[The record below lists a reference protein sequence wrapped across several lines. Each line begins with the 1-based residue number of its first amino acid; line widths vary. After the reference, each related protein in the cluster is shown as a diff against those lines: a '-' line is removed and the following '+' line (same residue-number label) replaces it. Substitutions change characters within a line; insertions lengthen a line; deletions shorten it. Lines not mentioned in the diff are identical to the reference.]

1 MKIGK
6 QSFEF
11 NQVYLLDTSVAI
23 GSLEAKGKI
32 KGYADIIYDDS
43 YFGEKSFEAAE
54 RKMQRETINNLK
66 HKQLMIDQNIDVLFG
81 GDLINQEIVSTFT
94 MKDFDIPFIALY
106 GACSTFAIATIMAA
120 IFIEN
125 NLAKN
130 VIAMAS
136 SHNQSAERTFRFPNE
151 YGGAKANTT
160 TFTVTG
166 CGAMLLSNK
175 KSKIKVTRATIGK
188 VCDVNYNNQ
197 FDLGSAMVP
206 SAIETLVQHFEDFK
220 VNADDYDLILTGDLS
235 QIGRSLV
242 YQALHDRY
250 GSFKNYDDCGLY
262 VYDYFEQKVYSGG
275 SGCACSAVVTAGY
288 VKAKLLSGEL
298 KKVLICATGA
308 LFNATTTLQKES
320 IPSIAHA
327 FVLEAIE

>member
-11 NQVYLLDTSVAI
+11 NQVYLIDSSVAI
-23 GSLEAKGKI
+23 GNLEGEGKM
-32 KGYADIIYDDS
+32 KCYADIVYNDS

-54 RKMQRETINNLK
+54 RKMQKDTIENLK
-66 HKQLMIDQNIDVLFG
+66 QKQLLIDQDIDIVFG

-94 MKDFDIPFIALY
+94 MKDFDIPFVALF
-106 GACSTFAIATIMAA
+106 GACSTFAISTIMAA
-120 IFIEN
+120 IFIES
-125 NLAKN
+125 NLAKKA
-130 VIAMAS
+130 ISMTS
-136 SHNQSAERTFRFPNE
+136 SHNQTAERTFRFPNE
-151 YGGAKANTT
+151 YGGAKSNTT
-160 TFTVTG
+160 TYTVTG
-166 CGAMLLSNK
+166 CAAMLLSNK

-188 VCDVNYNNQ
+188 VCDVNYKNQ

-206 SAIETLVQHFEDFK
+206 SAIETLAQHFEDFK
-220 VNADDYDLILTGDLS
+220 IDANEYDLILTGDLS

-242 YQALHDRY
+242 YQALHERY
-250 GSFKNYDDCGLY
+250 GKFKNYDDCGLY
-262 VYDYFEQKVYSGG
+262 VYDYFDQKVYSGG

-288 VKAKLLSGEL
+288 IKEKLLSGEL

-308 LFNATTTLQKES
+308 LFNATTVLQKES
-320 IPSIAHA
+320 IPSVSHA